1 MISRRMFVGTL
12 AGGLVA
18 APLAAEAQQAGKV
31 YRIGLLGAGSQMGS
45 ELRQAF
51 EQALRERGWVTGG
64 NLVIAYRQAEGQY
77 DRLPALAA
85 EMVRLEP
92 QVIVAVPT
100 AAARAARDATSTIP
114 IVMLFVSDPI
124 DEGLI
129 ASIARPG
136 GNVTGLTLT
145 PTREI
150 FAKQLQL
157 LREAVPRARRIAF
170 LWNPASP
177 ITAGLAT
184 IKILQAAASSLEVE
198 LQIVGARPPEEIEP
212 VFQAMSQ
219 ARADALLVFIDSLFF
234 THRARLAELSVRH
247 RLPSMYG
254 FGEHA
259 KAGGL
264 MAYGVNIADAYR
276 QAAGYVDKLLRGAK
290 PGDLPVEQPRKFEL
304 VINLKTAKALGL
316 TIPQSLLQGADEII
330 Q

>member
-1 MISRRMFVGTL
+1 MNRRAFVAGSLSLL
-12 AGGLVA
+12 AV
-18 APLAAEAQQAGKV
+18 PLAAEAQQAGRV

-51 EQALRERGWVTGG
+51 EQSLRERGWVTGE
-64 NLVIAYRQAEGQY
+64 NLVIRHAEGKY

-129 ASIARPG
+129 ASFARPG

-157 LREAVPRARRIAF
+157 LREAVPRAKRIAF

-177 ITAGLAT
+177 ITAGLAS
-184 IKILQAAASSLEVE
+184 IRIVQEAARSFGVE
-198 LQIVGARPPEEIEP
+198 LQVVGARGPEEIEP
-212 VFQAMSQ
+212 AFRAMSQ

-234 THRARLAELSVRH
+234 THRGRLADLSVRH
-247 RLPSMYG
+247 RLPTMYG

-264 MAYGVNIADAYR
+264 MAYGVNLADAYR
-276 QAAGYVDKLLRGAK
+276 QAAGYVDKILRGAK
-290 PGDLPVEQPRKFEL
+290 PGDLPVEQPTKFEL

-316 TIPQSLLQGADEII
+316 TIPPSLLQRADEVIR
-330 Q
+330 